1 LLNPFE
7 GMESEGDVCLCAYS
21 EAGGGGEDTVNTVG
35 IQGVCPLLKVILQI
49 QLRGKRIL
57 I

>member
-1 LLNPFE
+1 MHNPFE
-7 GMESEGDVCLCAYS
+7 EMESEGDVCLCAYS
-21 EAGGGGEDTVNTVG
+21 EGGGEDTVNTVG

-49 QLRGKRIL
+49 KLMGKRIL